1 MERGE
6 EGSEVIGEEGDLG
19 GMKRGVRKILHQ
31 REREVGM
38 SR

>member
-6 EGSEVIGEEGDLG
+6 EGSEVLGEERDLG
-19 GMKRGVRKILHQ
+19 GMKCGVRKILHQ
-31 REREVGM
+31 REREVGT